1 MAIGAG
7 YLICH
12 VHKVRTDCARGRSVL
27 NDMQLNRKKRTN
39 PMNIESSPLTLVEVP
54 QDEEHSNSL
63 REPLQIIRRRIWVIT
78 LIAVLFVGA
87 TVGFSLLQTP
97 VYEAKI
103 KILVGLQRDDSGVP
117 LNFGSDITGLQ
128 QLTVTM
134 AEAVDT
140 LPVAEAVTH
149 ELNLQKSPED
159 LLNDLSA
166 QQVPPNTQFI
176 EVSYKDTNPRQAQR
190 IVNRI
195 GQEFSEQVSDV
206 SPRANAVTATVWE
219 PAIMPQ
225 APVSPKPLINTL
237 VALAVGGLLGLG
249 LAFLLEHLDDRWR
262 SPQEAEQIF
271 GVPALGVIPSF
282 KTFKVKG
289 RL

>member
-1 MAIGAG
+1 ME
-7 YLICH
+7 
-12 VHKVRTDCARGRSVL
+12 
-27 NDMQLNRKKRTN
+27 LNRKKRTN
-39 PMNIESSPLTLVEVP
+39 PMNIESSSLTLVEGP
-54 QDEEHSNSL
+54 RDEEHVISL
-63 REPLQIIRRRIWVIT
+63 RKPLQIIRRRIWVIT

-103 KILVGLQRDDSGVP
+103 KILVGLQRDGGVTP
-117 LNFGSDITGLQ
+117 NLGSDVAGLQ
-128 QLTVTM
+128 QITLTM

-140 LPVAEAVTH
+140 LPVAEAVIH
-149 ELNLQKSPED
+149 ELNLQESPEN
-159 LLNDLSA
+159 LLEDLSA

-195 GQEFSEQVSDV
+195 GQEFSEQISHV
-206 SPRANAVTATVWE
+206 SPSSNAVTATVWE
-219 PAIMPQ
+219 RATTPQ
-225 APVSPKPLINTL
+225 TPISPKPLFNGLLAL
-237 VALAVGGLLGLG
+237 VVGGMVGLG

-262 SPQEAEQIF
+262 SPQDAEQTF

-282 KTFKVKG
+282 KIKG
-289 RL
+289 RP

>member
-1 MAIGAG
+1 
-7 YLICH
+7 
-12 VHKVRTDCARGRSVL
+12 
-27 NDMQLNRKKRTN
+27 MQLDRKKRTHPLN
-39 PMNIESSPLTLVEVP
+39 KDSSSLMLVEGP
-54 QDEEHSNSL
+54 QNEEHVVSL
-63 REPLQIIRRRIWVIT
+63 REPLQIIRRRMWIIT
-78 LIAVLFVGA
+78 LSAVLFVGVA
-87 TVGFSLLQTP
+87 MGFSLLQTP

-103 KILVGLQRDDSGVP
+103 KILVGLKGDDGGVP
-117 LNFGSDITGLQ
+117 VNFGSDITGLQ

-140 LPVAEAVTH
+140 HPVAGAVTD
-149 ELNLQKSPED
+149 ELNLHKSPED
-159 LLNDLSA
+159 LLEDLSA
-166 QQVPPNTQFI
+166 QQVSPNTQFI
-176 EVSYKDTNPRQAQR
+176 EVSYKDTNPWQAQR

-195 GQEFSEQVSDV
+195 GQEFSEQVNDV
-206 SPRANAVTATVWE
+206 SPGANAVTATVWE
-219 PAIMPQ
+219 PAITPQ
-225 APVSPKPLINTL
+225 APVSPKPLLNCL
-237 VALAVGGLLGLG
+237 VALVVGSMLGLG